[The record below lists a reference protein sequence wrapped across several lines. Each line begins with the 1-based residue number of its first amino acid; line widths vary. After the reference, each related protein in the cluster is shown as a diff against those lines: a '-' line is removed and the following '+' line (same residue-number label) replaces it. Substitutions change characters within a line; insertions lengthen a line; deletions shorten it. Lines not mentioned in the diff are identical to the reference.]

1 MKNSFLLYFFVI
13 VVIAGGCRD
22 QAGNKKLPNIIFV
35 VVDDLGWRDVG
46 FMGSEFY
53 DTPNIDR
60 LAGEGMTFTN
70 GYAACAVCSPTRA
83 SILTGR
89 YPARIG
95 ITDWIRGRYS
105 GFKVPEDKKYPDGYD
120 SNPNRALLTPKNP
133 HWLKH
138 SEVTI
143 AEMLK
148 QKGYTTGHIGKWHL
162 GPDEWLPTSQ
172 GFDVN
177 IGGEDYGQPPV
188 YFDPY
193 KRGKFYIETLPP
205 RRKGEYLTDREGDEA
220 VKFIRQNKDKP
231 FFLDLWHY
239 AVHTPLQAKKNYIEN
254 AKKRAVSLGIDPLGP
269 DEDAGGIFRT
279 KIPLHGQRNP
289 TYAAMIKSVDE
300 AMGKVLS
307 ALDSLGIR
315 DNTIV
320 VFFSDNGGHIVST
333 DNSPL
338 RMGKGFP
345 YEGGIR
351 EPLIISYPGITDE
364 GSSCDVPVSSIDF
377 FPTVCSWLNI
387 DIPDSLVID
396 GKDISPLLKGEYD
409 LGRED
414 LFWHFPHY
422 WWGQNVRPYSIV
434 RSGDWKLIKHY
445 EGGEEL
451 YNLKEDISETNNL
464 AESNPEKRKELENKL
479 DNWLKIVDAKLPL
492 PNPEYKKE

>member
-1 MKNSFLLYFFVI
+1 MKYLFLFTLIFIGLTFT
-13 VVIAGGCRD
+13 GCNN
-22 QAGNKKLPNIIFV
+22 QTGKEKLPNIIFV

-46 FMGSEFY
+46 FMGSKFY
-53 DTPNIDR
+53 ATPNIDA
-60 LAGEGMTFTN
+60 LAADGMIFTN

-105 GFKVPEDKKYPDGYD
+105 GFKVPQDKKYPEGYD
-120 SNPNRALLTPKNP
+120 KSPNRALQTPKNP
-133 HWLKH
+133 HWMKH

-148 QKGYTTGHIGKWHL
+148 QKGYATGHIGKWHL

-193 KRGKFYIETLPP
+193 KRGKFSIETLSP
-205 RRKGEYLTDREGDEA
+205 RKTGEYLTDREGDEV
-220 VKFIRQNKDKP
+220 VKFIRENKDRP
-231 FFLDLWHY
+231 FYLDLWHY

-254 AKKRAVSLGIDPLGP
+254 AKNRADSLGIDPLGP
-269 DEDAGGIFRT
+269 DEDVGGIFRT

-289 TYAAMIKSVDE
+289 VYAAMIKSVDE
-300 AMGKVLS
+300 AMGKVLKT
-307 ALDSLGIR
+307 LDELSLR
-315 DNTIV
+315 DNTIII
-320 VFFSDNGGHIVST
+320 FFSDNGGHIVST

-338 RMGKGFP
+338 RMGTGFP

-351 EPLIISYPGITDE
+351 EPLIISYPGVTKG
-364 GSSCDVPVSSIDF
+364 GSNCDVPVSSIDF
-377 FPTVCSWLNI
+377 FPTICSWLDI
-387 DIPDSLVID
+387 DIPDTLIID
-396 GKDISPLLKGEYD
+396 GKDITPLVKGKSAID
-409 LGRED
+409 RED

-422 WWGQNVRPYSIV
+422 WWGTNVRPYSIV
-434 RSGDWKLIKHY
+434 RSGDYKLIKHY
-445 EGGEEL
+445 EGGIEL
-451 YNLKEDISETNNL
+451 YNLKDDISETNDL
-464 AESNPEKRKELENKL
+464 ADENPEKRKELEIKL
-479 DNWLKIVDAKLPL
+479 NNWLEEVGAKLPV
-492 PNPEYKKE
+492 PNPDYQ